1 MLARLLAVSIVV
13 AACSIAA
20 TAWLA
25 VQTTSVAIQQE
36 QGQAITAGNQ
46 IYEDL
51 VAYAAQHPSW
61 DGVRTQVTVL
71 SQETG
76 RRIVLTDQ
84 NRRVIIDSEPGN
96 HPLPNSASAGVDALS
111 VDPSL
116 VDAGPDRI
124 SPSAVGPYAL
134 SQDDI
139 AFLDALAQRALD
151 CVRNRG
157 AVGTITESP
166 GGRPRIQSPDAGTCA
181 KTLNQPV
188 KSEQTALDQLDGLVN
203 ECLARQKLPPV
214 AVGLDFSWQP
224 RSAQAAP
231 SEVVPAPN
239 DQRVQDCVTTGRHA
253 QLTPFVAPAA
263 LLFVTSPG
271 GSVTPSAFDLSA
283 GNKVRIGLAVGG
295 VLLVTIVV
303 TLLAG
308 RRFTRPLRALTAAAQ
323 RMRDGDVD
331 ATVTVKRRDEIGRL
345 AGAFNDMAATRAK
358 VERLRTDL
366 ISDIAHELR
375 TPLSNIR
382 GWLEATQ
389 DGVSEP
395 DEALIG
401 SLLEEAMLLQH
412 IIDDLQDLAQA
423 DAGTLRLHREPVS
436 LAELT
441 AQVCAAHRARADAAG
456 VELAGDADDGDIDA
470 DPVRLRQIVDN
481 LVTNAI
487 RHTGPNGVVRV
498 VGRLDTDSA
507 LIAVSDTGSGI
518 APPDLPHVFDR
529 FWRAEKSRSRRTGGS
544 GLGLAI
550 VRKLVEAHGGTV
562 GVDSVLGE
570 GSRFWVRLPG
580 ATVSTP
586 TLPTR

>member
-25 VQTTSVAIQQE
+25 IQTTSVAIQQE
-36 QGQAITAGNQ
+36 QGQAISSGNR

-51 VAYAAQHPSW
+51 VAYAARHPSW
-61 DGVRTQVTVL
+61 DGVRTEVSVL
-71 SQETG
+71 AQETG

-84 NRRVIIDSEPGN
+84 NRRIIVDSEPGG
-96 HPLPNSASAGVDALS
+96 HPLPVSASAGVDALS
-111 VDPSL
+111 VDQSF
-116 VDAGPDRI
+116 APDRI
-124 SPSAVGPYAL
+124 SPSAIGPYAL

-139 AFLDALAQRALD
+139 AFLSGLAQRALD

-157 AVGTITESP
+157 AVGTITELPS
-166 GGRPRIQSPDAGTCA
+166 GRPRIQSPDAANCA

-188 KSEQTALDQLDGLVN
+188 KSEQAALEQLDGLVN
-203 ECLARQKLPPV
+203 ECLSRQHLPPV
-214 AVGLDFSWQP
+214 AVDLDFSWQVQA
-224 RSAQAAP
+224 AQAAP
-231 SEVVPAPN
+231 SGVAPERD
-239 DQRVQDCVTTGRHA
+239 DQRVQDCVTTGRHE

-271 GSVTPSAFDLSA
+271 GSVTPSTFDLSA
-283 GNKVRIGLAVGG
+283 GNKVRIGLAAGG
-295 VLLVTIVV
+295 VLAVTILITV
-303 TLLAG
+303 LAG

-323 RMRDGDVD
+323 RMRDGDVS
-331 ATVTVKRRDEIGRL
+331 ASVRIRRRDEIGRL
-345 AGAFNDMAATRAK
+345 AGAFNDMAASRAQ

-395 DEALIG
+395 DEALIA
-401 SLLEEAMLLQH
+401 SLLEEAVLLQH

-436 LAELT
+436 LTELT

-456 VELAGDADDGDIDA
+456 IELRGDGDGEISA
-470 DPVRLRQIVDN
+470 DPVRLRQVVDN

-487 RHTGPNGVVRV
+487 RHTGPGGVVRIEARRESKHAFV
-498 VGRLDTDSA
+498 
-507 LIAVSDTGSGI
+507 AVSDTGSGI
-518 APPDLPHVFDR
+518 AGEDLPHVFDR
-529 FWRAEKSRSRRTGGS
+529 FWRAEKSRSRQTGGS
-544 GLGLAI
+544 GLGLSI
-550 VRKLVEAHGGTV
+550 VKKLVEAHGGTV

-570 GSRFWVRLPG
+570 GSRFWVRVPG
-580 ATVSTP
+580 
-586 TLPTR
+586 

>member
-1 MLARLLAVSIVV
+1 MLTRLLALSIVV

-25 VQTTSVAIQQE
+25 IQTTSVAIQQE
-36 QGQAITAGNQ
+36 QGQAISSGNQ

-51 VAYAAQHPSW
+51 IGYAARHPSW
-61 DGVRTQVTVL
+61 HGVGQQVTVL
-71 SQETG
+71 SQELG

-84 NRRVIIDSEPGN
+84 NRRVIVDSEPGN
-96 HPLPNSASAGVDALS
+96 HPLPTSASAGVDALA

-124 SPSAVGPYAL
+124 SPAAVGPFAL

-139 AFLDALAQRALD
+139 AFLDALAHRALD

-157 AVGTITESP
+157 AVGTITELPS
-166 GGRPRIQSPDAGTCA
+166 GRPRIQSPDAGNCA

-188 KSEQTALDQLDGLVN
+188 KSEQAALDQLDGLVN
-203 ECLARQKLPPV
+203 ECLARQQLPPV
-214 AVGLDFSWQP
+214 DVGLDFSWQA
-224 RSAQAAP
+224 RTAQAAP
-231 SEVVPAPN
+231 SEVAPAQN
-239 DQRVQDCVTTGRHA
+239 DQRVQDCVTTGRHE
-253 QLTPFVAPAA
+253 QLTPFVTPAA

-271 GSVTPSAFDLSA
+271 GSVTPNPFDLSA

-308 RRFTRPLRALTAAAQ
+308 RRFTQPLRALTAAAQ
-323 RMRDGDVD
+323 RMRDGDVN
-331 ATVTVKRRDEIGRL
+331 ATVDVKRRDEIGRL
-345 AGAFNDMAATRAK
+345 AGAFNDMAATRAQ

-395 DEALIG
+395 DEALIA
-401 SLLEEAMLLQH
+401 SLLEEAMLLHH

-441 AQVCAAHRARADAAG
+441 TQVCAAHRARADAAG
-456 VELAGDADDGDIDA
+456 VELVGEADDGDISA

-498 VGRLDTDSA
+498 VSRLATNSTV
-507 LIAVSDTGSGI
+507 IAVSDTGSGI
-518 APPDLPHVFDR
+518 AAEDLPHVFDR
-529 FWRAEKSRSRRTGGS
+529 FWRAEKSRSRQTGGS

-562 GVDSVLGE
+562 TAESVLGE
-570 GSRFWVRLPG
+570 GSRFTVRLPAVNEG
-580 ATVSTP
+580 FDA
-586 TLPTR
+586 R

>member
-1 MLARLLAVSIVV
+1 VLTRLLALSIVV

-25 VQTTSVAIQQE
+25 IQTTSVAIQQE
-36 QGQAITAGNQ
+36 QGQAISSGNQ
-46 IYEDL
+46 IYDDL
-51 VAYAAQHPSW
+51 ISYAARHPSW
-61 DGVRTQVTVL
+61 DGVGQQVTVL
-71 SQETG
+71 SQELG

-84 NRRVIIDSEPGN
+84 NRHVIIDSEPGN
-96 HPLPNSASAGVDALS
+96 HPLPTSASAGVDALS

-116 VDAGPDRI
+116 VNAGPDRI
-124 SPSAVGPYAL
+124 SPTAIGPYAL

-139 AFLDALAQRALD
+139 AFLDALAHRALD

-157 AVGTITESP
+157 AVGTITELPS
-166 GGRPRIQSPDAGTCA
+166 GRPRIQSPDAGTCA

-188 KSEQTALDQLDGLVN
+188 KSEQAALDQLDGLVN

-214 AVGLDFSWQP
+214 DVGLDFSWQA
-224 RSAQAAP
+224 RTAQAAP
-231 SEVVPAPN
+231 SVVEPAQN
-239 DQRVQDCVTTGRHA
+239 DQRVQDCVTTGRHE

-271 GSVTPSAFDLSA
+271 GSVTPNPFDLSA

-295 VLLVTIVV
+295 VLLATIVV

-308 RRFTRPLRALTAAAQ
+308 RRFTQPLRALTAAAQ
-323 RMRDGDVD
+323 RMRDGDVN
-331 ATVTVKRRDEIGRL
+331 ATVDVKRRDEIGRL
-345 AGAFNDMAATRAK
+345 AGAFNDMAATRAQ

-395 DEALIG
+395 DEALIA
-401 SLLEEAMLLQH
+401 SLLEEAMQLQH

-423 DAGTLRLHREPVS
+423 DAGTLRLHPEPVS

-441 AQVCAAHRARADAAG
+441 TQVCAAHRARADAAG
-456 VELAGDADDGDIDA
+456 VELVGEADDGDIDA

-487 RHTGPNGVVRV
+487 RHTGPGGVVRV
-498 VGRLDTDSA
+498 VSRHATNSTV
-507 LIAVSDTGSGI
+507 IAVSDTGSGI
-518 APPDLPHVFDR
+518 AAEDLPHVFDR
-529 FWRAEKSRSRRTGGS
+529 FWRAEKSRNRQTGGS

-562 GVDSVLGE
+562 TAESVLGQ
-570 GSRFWVRLPG
+570 GSRFTVRLPAVNG
-580 ATVSTP
+580 SCDA
-586 TLPTR
+586 R